1 MLVSFVQL
9 NTALK
14 HRDKLIWWIFI
25 MIPENIISWDNTRS
39 DCLPF
44 ADFQEENDIVLAVV
58 DHLIGDLA
66 EQFCHAVI
74 SIVITSDGVDHLD
87 AVHQTREGLF
97 DCVWISIVQ
106 RFDEF
111 L

>member
-1 MLVSFVQL
+1 
-9 NTALK
+9 
-14 HRDKLIWWIFI
+14 

-74 SIVITSDGVDHLD
+74 GIVITSDGVDHLD
-87 AVHQTREGLF
+87 PIDQSRKLF
-97 DCVWISIVQ
+97 DDSDGIITIEGIVQ
-106 RFDEF
+106 SIFENCQKYLALFR